1 MSAQR
6 TIVIVG
12 AGFSGTLVAANLLK
26 AQHWSAT
33 QVVLIER
40 AAQIARGTAYAER
53 GYPYLLNVPAG
64 RMSADANSPLDF
76 LNFAQNHIP
85 DATAEDFLPRELY
98 GKYLEATLL
107 DAEVSA
113 ATHVEFR
120 RVNGDVCGI
129 EPAEQA
135 GYQVVLADGRRFD
148 ADDVVLALGNPGPA
162 DLPGTDKLGDQ
173 YISNPWAG
181 PRTFTPGETVLLVGT
196 GLTMA
201 DVAMAAST
209 ETKDQI
215 TIHSMSR
222 HGLIPPSQTQFSQNT
237 CKAEAAAMLR
247 AASFS
252 ALTLLRSVRELADD
266 TERRGGDWRETITFI
281 RSIAPQLWQRLPA
294 REKRRLLRHIRP
306 YWDIHRHRL
315 PSQTLARMHHLRRH
329 QKLNIHAGRLMEFEL
344 ISAADAAPATH
355 APPTAHAASTADATP
370 AAHASPTA
378 HAAST
383 VDDAPTAHT
392 PTAHAGSAAH
402 AAPIANNADGRQPAA
417 ATTDAGTKVRVTW
430 RPRGGDE
437 PRTMLVDRVINCTG
451 PDYNI
456 RRSCDPLLCSLLS
469 QGLAVADPLNLGIRT
484 GAYGALINAQGQAAP
499 NLFYVGPMLRAD
511 HWEATAA
518 QELRGY
524 AERLAGYLSAPV
536 GRLRAVASA

>member
-6 TIVIVG
+6 SIVIIG

-33 QVVLIER
+33 RVVLIER
-40 AAQIARGTAYAER
+40 AARMARGAAYAER
-53 GYPYLLNVPAG
+53 DYPYLLNVPAG
-64 RMSADANSPLDF
+64 RMSADPNSPLDF

-98 GKYLEATLL
+98 GRYLEATLL
-107 DAEVSA
+107 EAEVAA
-113 ATHVEFR
+113 ATHIEFQ
-120 RVNGDVCGI
+120 RVRGHVCGI
-129 EPAEQA
+129 EPAEPA
-135 GYQVVLADGRRFD
+135 GYRVELADGRQIE

-162 DLPGTDKLGDQ
+162 DLPGTDQLGDQ
-173 YISNPWAG
+173 YTSNPWAG
-181 PRTFTPGETVLLVGT
+181 SLSFTPGECVLLVGT

-201 DVAMAAST
+201 DVTLAAAAD
-209 ETKDQI
+209 TKDQI
-215 TIHSMSR
+215 TIHAMSR
-222 HGLIPPSQTQFSQNT
+222 HGLTPPSQTQFSQNT
-237 CKAEAAAMLR
+237 CKADATSMLR

-266 TERRGGDWRETITFI
+266 TERRGGDWRETITLI
-281 RSIAPQLWQRLPA
+281 RNLAPQLWQRLPA
-294 REKRRLLRHIRP
+294 REKRRMLRHIRP

-329 QKLNIHAGRLMEFEL
+329 EKLNIHAGRLMAFEL
-344 ISAADAAPATH
+344 VPAPE
-355 APPTAHAASTADATP
+355 TAGAASTMAATATGASGSATSVTAATATGVQGSAVGTSTP
-370 AAHASPTA
+370 AAHA
-378 HAAST
+378 H
-383 VDDAPTAHT
+383 
-392 PTAHAGSAAH
+392 
-402 AAPIANNADGRQPAA
+402 
-417 ATTDAGTKVRVTW
+417 TKVRVTW
-430 RPRGGDE
+430 RPRGSDE

-456 RRSCDPLLCSLLS
+456 RRSQDPLMRSLLA
-469 QGLAVADPLNLGIRT
+469 QGLAVADPLNLGLRT
-484 GAYGALINAQGQAAP
+484 GAYGALVNAKGSVAP

-511 HWEATAA
+511 HWETTAA

-536 GRLRAVASA
+536 GRMRAVAGA

>member
-40 AAQIARGTAYAER
+40 AAKMARGTAYAER
-53 GYPYLLNVPAG
+53 SYPYLLNVPAS
-64 RMSADANSPLDF
+64 RMSADPNSPLDF
-76 LNFAQNHIP
+76 LNFAQHRIP

-98 GKYLEATLL
+98 GQYLEATLL

-113 ATHVEFR
+113 ATHVEFN
-120 RVNGDVCGI
+120 RVKGDVCGI

-135 GYQVVLADGRRFD
+135 GYRVVLADGRQFD

-181 PRTFTPGETVLLVGT
+181 PRTFTAGETVLLVGT

-201 DVAMAAST
+201 DVAMGASV

-215 TIHSMSR
+215 TIHAMSR

-237 CKAEAAAMLR
+237 CKVDSGSILR

-281 RSIAPQLWQRLPA
+281 RQIAPQLWQRLPV

-315 PSQTLARMHHLRRH
+315 PSQTLARMNHLRRH
-329 QKLNIHAGRLMEFEL
+329 QKLNVHAGRLLEFENE
-344 ISAADAAPATH
+344 
-355 APPTAHAASTADATP
+355 
-370 AAHASPTA
+370 
-378 HAAST
+378 
-383 VDDAPTAHT
+383 
-392 PTAHAGSAAH
+392 GS
-402 AAPIANNADGRQPAA
+402 
-417 ATTDAGTKVRVTW
+417 KVRVTW
-430 RPRGGDE
+430 RPRGSDRPE
-437 PRTMLVDRVINCTG
+437 TMLVDRVINCTG

-456 RRSCDPLLCSLLS
+456 RRSRDPLMHSLLS
-469 QGLAVADPLNLGIRT
+469 QGLAVSDPLNLGIRT
-484 GAYGALINAQGQAAP
+484 AAYGALVNAQGQAAP

-536 GRLRAVASA
+536 GRMRAVASA

>member
-40 AAQIARGTAYAER
+40 AAKIARGTAYAER
-53 GYPYLLNVPAG
+53 SYPYLLNVPAG
-64 RMSADANSPLDF
+64 RMSADPNSPLDF
-76 LNFAQNHIP
+76 LNFAQHRIP

-98 GKYLEATLL
+98 GQYLEATLL

-113 ATHVEFR
+113 ATHVEFK
-120 RVNGDVCGI
+120 RVKGVVCGI

-135 GYQVVLADGRRFD
+135 GYRVVLADGRQFD

-181 PRTFTPGETVLLVGT
+181 PQTFTAGETVLLVGT

-201 DVAMAAST
+201 DVAMAASA

-215 TIHSMSR
+215 TIHAMSR

-237 CKAEAAAMLR
+237 CKVDSGSILR

-281 RSIAPQLWQRLPA
+281 RNIAPQLWQRLPA

-315 PSQTLARMHHLRRH
+315 PSQTLARMNHLRRH
-329 QKLNIHAGRLMEFEL
+329 QKLNVHAGRLLEFEL
-344 ISAADAAPATH
+344 
-355 APPTAHAASTADATP
+355 
-370 AAHASPTA
+370 
-378 HAAST
+378 
-383 VDDAPTAHT
+383 V
-392 PTAHAGSAAH
+392 AG
-402 AAPIANNADGRQPAA
+402 P
-417 ATTDAGTKVRVTW
+417 KVRVTW
-430 RPRGGDE
+430 RPRGSDQ
-437 PRTMLVDRVINCTG
+437 PQTMLVDRVVNCTG

-456 RRSCDPLLCSLLS
+456 RRSKDPLMHSLLS
-469 QGLAVADPLNLGIRT
+469 RGLAVPDPLGLGIRT
-484 GAYGALINAQGQAAP
+484 GAYGALINAQGQAAR

-524 AERLAGYLSAPV
+524 AERLASYLSAPV
-536 GRLRAVASA
+536 GRMRAVASA

>member
-6 TIVIVG
+6 SIVIIG
-12 AGFSGTLVAANLLK
+12 AGFSGSLVAANLLK

-33 QVVLIER
+33 RVVLIER
-40 AAQIARGTAYAER
+40 AAQMARGAAYAER

-64 RMSADANSPLDF
+64 RMSADPNAPLDF

-98 GKYLEATLL
+98 GRYLEATLL
-107 DAEVSA
+107 GAEVSA
-113 ATHVEFR
+113 ATHVEFQ
-120 RVNGDVCGI
+120 RVRGNVCGI

-135 GYQVVLADGRRFD
+135 GYRVELADGRQIE

-162 DLPGTDKLGDQ
+162 DLPGTDELGGQ
-173 YISNPWAG
+173 YTSNPWAG
-181 PRTFTPGETVLLVGT
+181 SLSFTPGESVLLVGT

-201 DVAMAAST
+201 DVTLAAAAGT
-209 ETKDQI
+209 NDQI
-215 TIHSMSR
+215 TIHAMSR
-222 HGLIPPSQTQFSQNT
+222 HGLTPPSQTQFSQNT
-237 CKAEAAAMLR
+237 CKADGASMLR

-266 TERRGGDWRETITFI
+266 TERRGGDWRETITLI
-281 RSIAPQLWQRLPA
+281 RSLAPQLWQRLPA
-294 REKRRLLRHIRP
+294 REKRRMLRHIRP

-329 QKLNIHAGRLMEFEL
+329 EKLNIHAGRLMEFEL
-344 ISAADAAPATH
+344 IPVSETDGAASAMAATATGASRTPAGGQASAAGTSGRTAAGAQ
-355 APPTAHAASTADATP
+355 
-370 AAHASPTA
+370 
-378 HAAST
+378 
-383 VDDAPTAHT
+383 
-392 PTAHAGSAAH
+392 
-402 AAPIANNADGRQPAA
+402 ANA
-417 ATTDAGTKVRVTW
+417 AGTSATAADVRAKVRVTW
-430 RPRGGDE
+430 RPRGSDE

-456 RRSCDPLLCSLLS
+456 RRSQDPLMRSLLA
-469 QGLAVADPLNLGIRT
+469 QGLAVADPLNLGLRT
-484 GAYGALINAQGQAAP
+484 GAYGALVNAEGSVAP

-511 HWEATAA
+511 HWETTAA

-536 GRLRAVASA
+536 GRIRAVASA

>member
-33 QVVLIER
+33 QIVLIER
-40 AAQIARGTAYAER
+40 AAKIARGTAYAER
-53 GYPYLLNVPAG
+53 SYPYLLNVPAS
-64 RMSADANSPLDF
+64 RMSADPNSPLDF
-76 LNFAQNHIP
+76 LNFAQHRIP

-98 GKYLEATLL
+98 GQYLEATLL

-113 ATHVEFR
+113 ATHVEFK
-120 RVNGDVCGI
+120 RVKGDVCGI

-135 GYQVVLADGRRFD
+135 GYRVVLADGRQFD

-181 PRTFTPGETVLLVGT
+181 PQNFTAGETVLLVGT

-201 DVAMAAST
+201 DVAMAASA
-209 ETKDQI
+209 ETKDEI
-215 TIHSMSR
+215 TIHAMSR

-237 CKAEAAAMLR
+237 CKVDSGSILR

-281 RSIAPQLWQRLPA
+281 RNIAPQLWQRLPA

-315 PSQTLARMHHLRRH
+315 PSQTLARMNHLRRH
-329 QKLNIHAGRLMEFEL
+329 QKLNVHAGRLLEFEL
-344 ISAADAAPATH
+344 VPAGQADDDAMPAT
-355 APPTAHAASTADATP
+355 ARQMADNTADRQRP
-370 AAHASPTA
+370 GAAL
-378 HAAST
+378 
-383 VDDAPTAHT
+383 
-392 PTAHAGSAAH
+392 
-402 AAPIANNADGRQPAA
+402 
-417 ATTDAGTKVRVTW
+417 KVRVTW
-430 RPRGGDE
+430 RPRGSDQ
-437 PRTMLVDRVINCTG
+437 PQTMLVDRVVNCTG

-456 RRSCDPLLCSLLS
+456 RRSEDPLMRSLMS

-484 GAYGALINAQGQAAP
+484 GAYGALINAQGQAAR

-524 AERLAGYLSAPV
+524 AERLASYLSAPV
-536 GRLRAVASA
+536 GRMRAVASA

>member
-26 AQHWSAT
+26 SQHWSAT
-33 QVVLIER
+33 QIVLIER
-40 AAQIARGTAYAER
+40 AAKVARGTAYAER
-53 GYPYLLNVPAG
+53 DYPYLLNVPAS
-64 RMSADANSPLDF
+64 RMSADPNSPLDF
-76 LNFAQNHIP
+76 LNFAQNHVP

-107 DAEVSA
+107 HAEVSA
-113 ATHVEFR
+113 ATHVEFH
-120 RVNGDVCGI
+120 RVQGDVCGI

-135 GYQVVLADGRRFD
+135 GYRIALADGRQID
-148 ADDVVLALGNPGPA
+148 ADDVVLALGNPAPA
-162 DLPGTDKLGDQ
+162 NLPGTGALGDH
-173 YISNPWAG
+173 YTSNPWAG
-181 PRTFTPGETVLLVGT
+181 SVAFAPGETVLLVGT

-201 DVAMAAST
+201 DVAMAAT
-209 ETKDQI
+209 ADTKEQI
-215 TIHSMSR
+215 VVHAISR
-222 HGLIPPSQTQFSQNT
+222 HGLIPPSQTQFSQNACNADSAT
-237 CKAEAAAMLR
+237 ILR

-281 RSIAPQLWQRLPA
+281 RNIAPQLWQRLPA

-315 PSQTLARMHHLRRH
+315 PSQTLARMNHLRRH
-329 QKLNIHAGRLMEFEL
+329 EKLHIHAGRLMEFEL
-344 ISAADAAPATH
+344 I
-355 APPTAHAASTADATP
+355 P
-370 AAHASPTA
+370 AATA
-378 HAAST
+378 E
-383 VDDAPTAHT
+383 
-392 PTAHAGSAAH
+392 GM
-402 AAPIANNADGRQPAA
+402 RPAA
-417 ATTDAGTKVRVTW
+417 ADGQGSVRPTAAVASALDAGTSTKVRVTW
-430 RPRGGDE
+430 RARGSDE
-437 PRTMLVDRVINCTG
+437 PQTMLVDRVINCTG

-456 RRSCDPLLCSLLS
+456 GRSSDPLMRSLIS
-469 QGLAVADPLNLGIRT
+469 QGLAIADPFNLGLRT
-484 GAYGALINAQGQAAP
+484 GAYGALINAQGHAAP

-536 GRLRAVASA
+536 GRMRAVASA

>member
-33 QVVLIER
+33 QIVLIER
-40 AAQIARGTAYAER
+40 AAKIARGTAYAER
-53 GYPYLLNVPAG
+53 SHPYLLNVPAG
-64 RMSADANSPLDF
+64 RMSADPNSPLDF
-76 LNFAQNHIP
+76 LNFAQHRLP

-98 GKYLEATLL
+98 GQYLEATLL

-113 ATHVEFR
+113 ATHVEFK
-120 RVNGDVCGI
+120 RVKGDVCGI

-135 GYQVVLADGRRFD
+135 GYRVVLADGRQFD

-181 PRTFTPGETVLLVGT
+181 PQTFTAGETVLLVGT

-201 DVAMAAST
+201 DVAMAASA
-209 ETKDQI
+209 ETKDQV
-215 TIHSMSR
+215 TIHAMSR

-237 CKAEAAAMLR
+237 CKVDSGSILR

-281 RSIAPQLWQRLPA
+281 RNIAPQLWQRLPA

-315 PSQTLARMHHLRRH
+315 PSQTLARMNHLRRH
-329 QKLNIHAGRLMEFEL
+329 QKLHIHAGRLLEF
-344 ISAADAAPATH
+344 D
-355 APPTAHAASTADATP
+355 
-370 AAHASPTA
+370 
-378 HAAST
+378 
-383 VDDAPTAHT
+383 V
-392 PTAHAGSAAH
+392 AG
-402 AAPIANNADGRQPAA
+402 G
-417 ATTDAGTKVRVTW
+417 KVRVTW
-430 RPRGGDE
+430 RPRGSDQ
-437 PRTMLVDRVINCTG
+437 PQVMLVDRVINCTG

-456 RRSCDPLLCSLLS
+456 RRSGDTLMRSLVS
-469 QGLAVADPLNLGIRT
+469 QGLAVADPLKLGIRT

-536 GRLRAVASA
+536 GRMRAVASA

>member
-6 TIVIVG
+6 SIVIIG
-12 AGFSGTLVAANLLK
+12 AGFSGSLVAANLLK

-33 QVVLIER
+33 RVVLIER
-40 AAQIARGTAYAER
+40 AAQMARGAAYAER

-64 RMSADANSPLDF
+64 RMSADPNSPLDF

-98 GKYLEATLL
+98 GRYLEATLL
-107 DAEVSA
+107 GAEVSA
-113 ATHVEFR
+113 ATHVEFQ
-120 RVNGDVCGI
+120 RVRGNVCGI

-135 GYQVVLADGRRFD
+135 GYRVELADGRQIE

-162 DLPGTDKLGDQ
+162 DLPGTDELGGQ
-173 YISNPWAG
+173 YTSNPWAG
-181 PRTFTPGETVLLVGT
+181 SLSFTPGDSVLLVGT

-201 DVAMAAST
+201 DVTLAAAADT
-209 ETKDQI
+209 NDQI
-215 TIHSMSR
+215 TIHAMSR
-222 HGLIPPSQTQFSQNT
+222 HGLTPPSQTQFSQNT
-237 CKAEAAAMLR
+237 CKADGASMLR

-266 TERRGGDWRETITFI
+266 TERRGGDWRETITLI
-281 RSIAPQLWQRLPA
+281 RSLAPQLWQRLPA
-294 REKRRLLRHIRP
+294 REKRRMLRHIRP

-329 QKLNIHAGRLMEFEL
+329 EKLNIHAGRLMEFEL
-344 ISAADAAPATH
+344 VPAADA
-355 APPTAHAASTADATP
+355 
-370 AAHASPTA
+370 
-378 HAAST
+378 
-383 VDDAPTAHT
+383 
-392 PTAHAGSAAH
+392 
-402 AAPIANNADGRQPAA
+402 R
-417 ATTDAGTKVRVTW
+417 TKVRVTW
-430 RPRGGDE
+430 RPRGSDE

-456 RRSCDPLLCSLLS
+456 RRSQDPLMRSLLA
-469 QGLAVADPLNLGIRT
+469 QGLAVADPLNLGLRT
-484 GAYGALINAQGQAAP
+484 GAYGALVNAEGNVAP

-511 HWEATAA
+511 HWETTAA

-536 GRLRAVASA
+536 GRIRAVASA